1 MASMRA
7 MERPT
12 RHPLVEANAAL
23 ADLRQGLASLL
34 QASLLPP
41 PIQEF
46 VEELLLFL
54 NIAPWW
60 RARFFRSVARTR
72 LASRIR
78 RAHRRDFGHGGGA
91 GLLASNLRAWL
102 LSWWQYLLLGHE
114 T

>member
-41 PIQEF
+41 PIQKF
-46 VEELLLFL
+46 LEELPLFL

-60 RARFFRSVARTR
+60 PARVEPSGVVALVVAVPAPRSRDLRTD
-72 LASRIR
+72 RIR
-78 RAHRRDFGHGGGA
+78 QDQWR
-91 GLLASNLRAWL
+91 GLNSSR
-102 LSWWQYLLLGHE
+102 SLGE
-114 T
+114 P